1 MSLRSKRIFPVL
13 AAVALAAAVFA
24 AGCGSSGD
32 SDESKNAAVVNAIN
46 ILDNGGLHGF
56 DESLN
61 DDKTVPA
68 TAKATLQ
75 KLQAVTALT
84 EWPDEL
90 SDEAEA
96 LEKIFADMVT
106 ALSGDNPDIAK
117 AGAAATKAHD
127 GEHEFSAKVWA
138 HLYEEAGMTAEG
150 AGH

>member
-13 AAVALAAAVFA
+13 AAAAVATALFAAA
-24 AGCGSSGD
+24 CGSSGD
-32 SDESKNAAVVNAIN
+32 SDESRNAAVLNAIN

-68 TAKATLQ
+68 TARATLQ

-96 LEKIFADMVT
+96 LEKIFADMVA
-106 ALSGDNPDIAK
+106 ALSGDNPDVAK
-117 AGAAATKAHD
+117 AGEAASKAHD
-127 GEHEFSAKVWA
+127 GEHEFSGKVWA
-138 HLYEEAGMTAEG
+138 HLYEEAGISAEG